1 MNKKNLKKIASKL
14 APIACI
20 ILLIV
25 VFIKLVIYDC
35 IIGNK
40 LYDDNDI
47 VVRYHRF
54 VNIVTIDND
63 TDEMIYMH
71 YQKGHANKDA
81 NGDKYASR
89 IKYYGGSSDT
99 YEIEP
104 DSKLIEFTS
113 IFDDAY
119 IFTISDE
126 EKDLWESVGFNK
138 LEWF

>member
-1 MNKKNLKKIASKL
+1 MNKKKLKEIVLKL
-14 APIACI
+14 IPIACI
-20 ILLIV
+20 VLLVV
-25 VFIKLVIYDC
+25 VFVKLVVYDC

-40 LYDDNDI
+40 LYDDNNI

-54 VNIVTIDND
+54 VNIVTIDNN

-71 YQKGHANKDA
+71 YQKGYAKKDA
-81 NGDKYASR
+81 NGDRHASN
-89 IKYYGGSSDT
+89 IKYYGGRSDT

-104 DSKLIEFTS
+104 HSKLVEFTS

-119 IFTISDE
+119 VFTISNE